1 MVEKGFKISNTV
13 LFALLMFFFLIMYFL
28 NMVINHKLT
37 FFCIGIIEIS
47 CLQKLKQ
54 FEYYLD

>member
-1 MVEKGFKISNTV
+1 MVEKGFKISNRV

-37 FFCIGIIEIS
+37 FFCIGIIETS